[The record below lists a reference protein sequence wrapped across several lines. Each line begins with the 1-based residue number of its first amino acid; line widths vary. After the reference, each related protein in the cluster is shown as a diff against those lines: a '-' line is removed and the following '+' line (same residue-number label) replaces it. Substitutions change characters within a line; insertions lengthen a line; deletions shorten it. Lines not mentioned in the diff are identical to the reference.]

1 MAMTSPAPPSVVPAS
16 PGWAP
21 DHRWAPGAGWG
32 AKPLDGLATALTV
45 LLGVATLT
53 SLFGA
58 AAFANRV
65 SAVGDV
71 GQDGLF
77 ASLDRLDD
85 ADSLAGGAMAL
96 HIVVFIATAVVFII
110 WQHRHARNATM
121 LRGQL
126 DLGSGWAI
134 GGWFIPVANYVL
146 PGLQIRGAA
155 KASDP
160 GLAPGAPRQQGRCP
174 AVVALWAVAFGGGS
188 ALLGVSVATR
198 PDQDELGLDL
208 TTVFQ
213 DFERAD
219 TVGAAAF
226 AALVVAALAGLAMVR
241 QLSRRQ
247 QVALGAA
254 STAWAPP
261 PPAPPPPW
269 GPAAARVGQPWPP
282 PAPVVSPAPAP
293 PPPPPPP

>member
-1 MAMTSPAPPSVVPAS
+1 MPPNYQGPPAV
-16 PGWAP
+16 G
-21 DHRWAPGAGWG
+21 GG

-71 GQDGLF
+71 EQDGLF

-96 HIVVFIATAVVFII
+96 HIVVFVATAVVFII

-126 DLGSGWAI
+126 DLGPGWAI
-134 GGWFIPVANYVL
+134 GGWFIPLANYVV

-174 AVVALWAVAFGGGS
+174 GVVALWAIAFGVGS
-188 ALLGVSVATR
+188 AMLGLSVATR

-208 TTVFQ
+208 ATVFE

-219 TVGAAAF
+219 TLGAAAF

-247 QVALGAA
+247 QAALGAA

-261 PPAPPPPW
+261 PPLAPQQW
-269 GPAAARVGQPWPP
+269 GPVAPRAGQPWPP
-282 PAPVVSPAPAP
+282 PPPAVSPAPVPAAP
-293 PPPPPPP
+293 PPPPPP